1 MTTLADAIADTLFP
15 EIDVRLREG
24 SHISREDHHRFEFL
38 SRSFDVLLGF
48 YERYGYDLHRAEA
61 GFFYLRPLSGT
72 RRRTMTVA
80 EMLVG
85 QTLALLFLDPRI
97 FMTDRRVTRT
107 TLRETLDQLVGVEAL
122 RTRVLKRNIRNQ
134 RAVAMEIRAEI
145 DRALRSLERLGFVQ
159 LEGDDRIELRSSLL
173 RFTEVVRSSADTAS
187 SLARLVREGE
197 LAADPEEDA

>member
-1 MTTLADAIADTLFP
+1 MSTLAEVVADRLFP

-24 SHISREDHHRFEFL
+24 SHVSREDHGRFAFL
-38 SRSFDVLLGF
+38 AQSFDVLLTF

-72 RRRTMTVA
+72 RRRTMTIG

-97 FMTDRRVTRT
+97 FVTDRRIART
-107 TLRETLDQLVGVEAL
+107 TLQETLDQLVGMEGL
-122 RTRVLKRNIRNQ
+122 RTRLLKRNIRNQ
-134 RAVAMEIRAEI
+134 RAVANEVRAEV

-159 LEGDDRIELRSSLL
+159 LHGDTIELRSSLL
-173 RFTEVVRSSADTAS
+173 RFTEVVRSSGDPAVA
-187 SLARLVREGE
+187 LGRLVREGE
-197 LAADPEEDA
+197 LAADLEEDT